1 LQFAEAE
8 GGGVVIDDEWMIVS
22 AEYGSR
28 AVGVATGD
36 SDHDLMSVFLEA
48 PRFVTGI
55 DTIDT
60 ITGGTASAGSR
71 SSRHDTDSV
80 SYPLRKWARL
90 AAIGNPTVLFLLF
103 VPQHVVLTP
112 EWERILGI
120 RDAFV
125 SRDAGR
131 RFAGYSWGQREAL
144 LGLRNKRTNR
154 PELVHRHGYDTKFAY
169 HMIRTALQGIELMR
183 TGVLRLPMG
192 AEEIALL
199 KSIRQ
204 GVLDKDAV
212 LDLSNDFDAELAS
225 AIVASRLPESADRS
239 RINATLHDIHL
250 DAWRVRV

>member
-1 LQFAEAE
+1 M
-8 GGGVVIDDEWMIVS
+8 IDDERVIVS

-36 SDHDLMSVFLEA
+36 SDRDLMSVFLEP

-55 DTIDT
+55 DAIDT
-60 ITGGTASAGSR
+60 VTGGTAAVGER
-71 SSRHDTDSV
+71 STRNDTDTV

-103 VPQHVVLTP
+103 VPCHEVMTS
-112 EWERILGI
+112 EWGRILDV
-120 RDAFV
+120 RDAFL

-169 HMIRTALQGIELMR
+169 HMIRTALQGIELMN
-183 TGVLRLPMG
+183 TGALRLPMG
-192 AEEIALL
+192 PEEVALL
-199 KSIRQ
+199 RSIRR
-204 GVLDKDAV
+204 GALDKDDV
-212 LDLSNDFDAELAS
+212 IGLSNDLDAQLAS
-225 AIVASRLPESADRS
+225 AIGASALPENADRA
-239 RINATLHDIHL
+239 RINATLHGIHL
-250 DAWRVRV
+250 DAWQVHV

>member
-1 LQFAEAE
+1 M
-8 GGGVVIDDEWMIVS
+8 IDDERVIVS

-28 AVGVATGD
+28 AVGVATDD
-36 SDHDLMSVFLEA
+36 SDHDLMSVFLES

-55 DTIDT
+55 DAIDT
-60 ITGGTASAGSR
+60 VTGGTAVAGDR
-71 SSRHDTDSV
+71 STRHDTDTV

-103 VPQHVVLTP
+103 VRRHEVMTS
-112 EWERILGI
+112 EWERILDI

-169 HMIRTALQGIELMR
+169 HMVRTALQGIELMN
-183 TGVLRLPMG
+183 TGALQLPMG
-192 AEEIALL
+192 GEEVGLL
-199 KSIRQ
+199 RSIRR
-204 GVLDKDAV
+204 GVLDKDEVIDVAN
-212 LDLSNDFDAELAS
+212 DLDAELAA
-225 AIVASRLPESADRS
+225 AIVASPLPGSADRS
-239 RINATLHDIHL
+239 RINATLHGIHL
-250 DAWRVRV
+250 DAWQVRV